1 MPAPIISI
9 EHVFKDFGSVRAVN
23 DANFEI
29 AQGEFF
35 SLLGPSGCGKTTLLR
50 MLAGFEVPT
59 RGSIHI
65 DGRDITMVPPNHR
78 PVNMVF
84 QNYAIFPHLNVAS
97 NIAFGMRKS
106 GLTKRELA
114 DRIEEMLELIRL
126 PGYGERTAVE
136 LSGGQRQRVALA
148 RALIKQP
155 RVLLLDEPLGALDKK
170 LREQMQIELRQLQQ
184 QVGITFVFVTHDQE
198 EALTLSDRIAVMAQ
212 GDVLEISTPGELY
225 EAPRSRFVADFIG
238 TMNFFDCTLNE
249 FGNGMASAES
259 AELGRVRA
267 ACETPP
273 AAVGDGFVL
282 GIRPEKF
289 QLAFDDGGAAE
300 NAVKGRMGPSAYLGD
315 RSHFYV
321 YLEGRDEPVSVAL
334 PNLAK
339 SLERIGGAGQEVW
352 LKWPDD
358 AAVLLPS
365 EDRAG
370 MGREVRR
377 GSEP

>member
-29 AQGEFF
+29 VEGEFF

-65 DGRDITMVPPNHR
+65 DGKDVTLVPPNHR

-106 GLTKRELA
+106 GLSKPQLA

-126 PGYGERTAVE
+126 PGYGERTAME

-155 RVLLLDEPLGALDKK
+155 QVLLLDEPLGALDKK

-238 TMNFFDCTLNE
+238 TMNFFDCTVSE
-249 FGNGMASAES
+249 CRDGMVSAES
-259 AELGRVRA
+259 TELGRVRA

-273 AAVGDGFVL
+273 VAAGEGFVL

-289 QLAFDDGGAAE
+289 QLAFEDVGASE
-300 NAVKGRMGPSAYLGD
+300 NAVKGLMGPSAYLGD

-321 YLEGRDEPVSVAL
+321 YLEDRAEPVSVAL

-339 SLERIGGAGQEVW
+339 SLDRIGGAGREVW
-352 LKWPDD
+352 LTWSDD
-358 AAVLLPS
+358 AAVLL
-365 EDRAG
+365 AG
-370 MGREVRR
+370 EEGKRRE
-377 GSEP
+377 GC

>member
-1 MPAPIISI
+1 MTKAIISI
-9 EHVFKDFGSVRAVN
+9 NHVTKDFGSVRAVN

-29 AQGEFF
+29 AEGEFF

-50 MLAGFEVPT
+50 ILAGFEVPSA
-59 RGSIHI
+59 GSIYI
-65 DGRDITMVPPNHR
+65 DGRDVTLLAPNHR

-106 GLTKRELA
+106 GLSKAELTE
-114 DRIEEMLELIRL
+114 RIEEMLELIRL
-126 PGYGERTAVE
+126 PGYGERGAHE

-155 RVLLLDEPLGALDKK
+155 KVLLLDEPLGALDKK

-198 EALTLSDRIAVMAQ
+198 EALTLSDRIAVMSQ

-238 TMNFFDCTLNE
+238 TMNFFDCIVGDYRGGVL
-249 FGNGMASAES
+249 SADS
-259 AELGRVRA
+259 AELGPVRV
-267 ACETPP
+267 ACTTPP
-273 AAVGDGFVL
+273 AAPGEGFVL
-282 GIRPEKF
+282 AIRPEKF
-289 QLAFDDGGAAE
+289 QLVFDDAGASA
-300 NAVKGRMGPSAYLGD
+300 NSVRGRMGPSAYLGD

-321 YLEGRDEPVSVAL
+321 YLEGRNEPVSVAL
-334 PNLAK
+334 PNLAR
-339 SLERIGGAGQEVW
+339 SLDRIRGVDQEVW
-352 LKWPDD
+352 LTWPED
-358 AAVLLPS
+358 AAVLLP
-365 EDRAG
+365 
-370 MGREVRR
+370 RE
-377 GSEP
+377 G

>member
-1 MPAPIISI
+1 MAKTIISI
-9 EHVFKDFGSVRAVN
+9 NHVTKDFGSVRAVN
-23 DANFEI
+23 DSNFEI
-29 AQGEFF
+29 AEGEFF

-50 MLAGFEVPT
+50 ILAGFEMPSV
-59 RGSIHI
+59 GSIHI
-65 DGRDITMVPPNHR
+65 DGNDVTLLAPNHR

-106 GLTKRELA
+106 GLSKRELA

-126 PGYGERTAVE
+126 PGYGGRTAME

-155 RVLLLDEPLGALDKK
+155 KVLLLDEPLGALDKK

-212 GDVLEISTPGELY
+212 GDVLEISTPGALY

-238 TMNFFDCTLNE
+238 TMNFFDCALSE
-249 FGNGMASAES
+249 HQGGMVTADS

-273 AAVGDGFVL
+273 AASGEGFVL

-289 QLAFDDGGAAE
+289 QLVFEDAGATE
-300 NAVKGRMGPSAYLGD
+300 NAVRGRMGPSAYLGD

-321 YLEGRDEPVSVAL
+321 YLEGRSEPVSIAL

-339 SLERIGGAGQEVW
+339 SLERVGGAGQEVW
-352 LKWPDD
+352 LTWSDQ
-358 AAVLLPS
+358 AAVLLP
-365 EDRAG
+365 
-370 MGREVRR
+370 REEGV
-377 GSEP
+377 G